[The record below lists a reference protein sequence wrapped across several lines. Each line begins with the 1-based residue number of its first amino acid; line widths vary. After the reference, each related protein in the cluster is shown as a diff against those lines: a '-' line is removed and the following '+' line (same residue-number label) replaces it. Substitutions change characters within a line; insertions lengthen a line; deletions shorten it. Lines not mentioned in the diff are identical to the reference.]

1 MLPNANCLFVAVL
14 VVAATATRIAVES
27 KLEQSK
33 LEHPQLDLPSSAQV
47 AGRVTTDG
55 LVKWSSTG
63 AVSYKKAKFLYVT
76 AVSDHNIHFQE
87 KPKSG
92 ALHRHTT
99 FVGWN
104 NLLTGTV
111 TRYLFVTDYD
121 EEREILSW
129 CKTSTEPRDKGYI
142 DPFVEVEEKF
152 RLESALGPVWSW
164 KLPKKLTSYGTQL
177 LADMYT
183 EVDGK
188 DTINATVV
196 STRDRRNST
205 YTAEYSLH
213 AQSALSDHD
222 SLIYK
227 YLDHSCETVSDF
239 RNVPEICVDELLA
252 VEYECGYAELQLQ

>member
-14 VVAATATRIAVES
+14 VVAATATRIAVDS

-33 LEHPQLDLPSSAQV
+33 LEHPQLDLPSSAQAWTAFCFLQTREVSCSGKPPGKPSPQV

-63 AVSYKKAKFLYVT
+63 AVSYKKAKLLYVT

-121 EEREILSW
+121 EKREILSW

-152 RLESALGPVWSW
+152 RTWTLVFQAFYCLCVLVSYLGYVGMIAASKVEP
-164 KLPKKLTSYGTQL
+164 PRIG
-177 LADMYT
+177 
-183 EVDGK
+183 
-188 DTINATVV
+188 
-196 STRDRRNST
+196 
-205 YTAEYSLH
+205 
-213 AQSALSDHD
+213 
-222 SLIYK
+222 
-227 YLDHSCETVSDF
+227 
-239 RNVPEICVDELLA
+239 ICVGTSLVMENAQKAHLIRDPA
-252 VEYECGYAELQLQ
+252 AGRYVYRGGW